1 MKTNKY
7 FMLAA
12 LAMFSVACSL
22 EEVNVDIPA
31 EDADVNIT
39 YINAVGGEE
48 NAEEEVKSTVSD
60 NANFAWTNGD
70 KIAVYADGGY
80 KISDEL
86 ASATGSNNVVFA
98 FSGDQTFDLST
109 RSNFAV
115 FPANLVTDS
124 FGDIYTSDMTKDA
137 LLINLPAS
145 YNLSDVN
152 GNNSPTPMIADNTG
166 KDLKFKSICALL
178 RFTLVNVPKQTDYIT
193 FDFNGKKVCGEHL
206 LTDVVA
212 GETAVVAAD
221 TEEMDDIITICNDG
235 VFNTF
240 QNNLVVNVPVPTGKY
255 TDVTITTWEGDPWDG
270 GFKIN
275 AITMSVNKT
284 VNAEGTGYEP
294 WTAGRLSSRKRTVYL
309 PVFTT
314 QVNIGIG
321 AGVKA
326 VFSPGNLT
334 AEIETLPVYKAD
346 QSIAGTGTNWRFADN
361 QYDAVINS
369 GDNNGNIFANK
380 SQGKKVDLFNW
391 YGTTATNPAYTAEE
405 TSNQKYGLL
414 YPSTSCYS
422 DATMKTWDYWVGK
435 DTGLQFI
442 LADWGELE
450 IGGGKDICGYDVTY
464 PAGTWRLCYP
474 SKHNGSTDSS
484 TEWQRILTGRKY
496 LGSYKNNTVLDYC
509 WAKVT
514 LKDGENVVT
523 YGMVIFPDQYDQN
536 EPGTVPAGMPT
547 IKNSNNVSG
556 SVYADN
562 VISLADWAK
571 LESQGCVFLPA
582 AAYRYKGTTIVADRN
597 GDGIYW
603 TNYANNT
610 SANINAIVMGFSDL
624 NVSASY
630 FTDKSGQI
638 TTLQTAKSFARYQ
651 GASVRLIRQVN

>member
-48 NAEEEVKSTVSD
+48 NAEEAVKSTVSD

-240 QNNLVVNVPVPTGKY
+240 QKNLVVNVPVPTGEY

-275 AITMSVNKT
+275 GITMSINKT
-284 VNAEGTGYEP
+284 VNADGTGYES
-294 WTAGRLSSRKRTVYL
+294 WSAGRLTSRKRTIYL
-309 PVFTT
+309 PVFTV
-314 QVNIGIG
+314 QGNISINN
-321 AGVKA
+321 GVKA

-369 GDNNGNIFANK
+369 GDNDGNIFANK

-405 TSNQKYGLL
+405 TSDQKYGLL
-414 YPSTSCYS
+414 YPSSSCYS
-422 DATMKTWDYWVGK
+422 DATMKTWDYWVGR
-435 DTGLQFI
+435 DSGLQFI
-442 LADWGELE
+442 MADWGELE

-464 PAGTWRLCYP
+464 PAGTWRLP
-474 SKHNGSTDSS
+474 NNGVSNV
-484 TEWQRILTGRKY
+484 TEWARLLTARKY
-496 LGSYKNNTVLDYC
+496 LTSEYKNNQVIDYTY
-509 WAKVT
+509 AKVT
-514 LKDGENVVT
+514 LKDGDNVVT
-523 YGMVIFPDQYDQN
+523 YGLVIFPDQYDQN
-536 EPGTVPAGMPT
+536 NPGTIPAGMPK
-547 IKNSNNVSG
+547 IVNSNNKAS
-556 SVYADN
+556 SVYSDN
-562 VISLADWAK
+562 VITLAEWAK
-571 LESQGCVFLPA
+571 LEAKGCIFLPA
-582 AAYRYKGTTIVADRN
+582 AGYRRKPNVVVADRN

-603 TNYANNT
+603 TNYANNS
-610 SANINAIVMGFSDL
+610 SANINAIVMGFSDT
-624 NVSASY
+624 NVSESY
-630 FTDKSGQI
+630 FGTSP
-638 TTLQTAKSFARYQ
+638 TLQTAKSFARYQ

>member
-48 NAEEEVKSTVSD
+48 NAEEAVKSTVSD

-193 FDFNGKKVCGEHL
+193 CDFNGKKVCGEHL

-240 QNNLVVNVPVPTGKY
+240 QKNIVVNVPVPTGKY

-309 PVFTT
+309 PVFTA

-321 AGVKA
+321 AGVKV

-334 AEIETLPVYKAD
+334 AEIENLPEYGAEKN
-346 QSIAGTGTNWRFADN
+346 IAGTATNWCFAEN

-369 GDNNGNIFANK
+369 GDNDGNIFASK

-391 YGTTATNPAYTAEE
+391 YGASATNPAYTAAD
-405 TSNQKYGLL
+405 TQDLKYGLL
-414 YPSTSCYS
+414 YPSASCYT
-422 DATMKTWDYWVGK
+422 DAAKKTWDYWVGR
-435 DTGLQFI
+435 DSGTTFI

-464 PAGTWRLCYP
+464 PAGTWRLPYP
-474 SKHNGSTDSS
+474 AKHNGSTDGT
-484 TEWQRILTGRKY
+484 TEWARLLTSRKY
-496 LGSYKNNTVLDYC
+496 LGTYNNNMVIDYC

-523 YGMVIFPDQYDQN
+523 YGMVIFPDHYDQN
-536 EPGTVPAGMPT
+536 EPGTIPAGMPV
-547 IKNSNNVSG
+547 IKNANNVAT

-562 VISLADWAK
+562 VITLADWAK
-571 LESQGCVFLPA
+571 LESKGCVFLPA
-582 AAYRYKGTTIVADRN
+582 AGYRYKTSGVVADRN

-603 TNYANNT
+603 TNYANNS
-610 SANINAIVMGFSDL
+610 SANINAIVMGFSDT
-624 NVSASY
+624 NVSPSN
-630 FTDKSGQI
+630 FGSSP
-638 TTLQTAKSFARYQ
+638 TLQTAKSFARYQ